1 MYLEYLQITKWCRIG
16 KIHRNSTI
24 PSYHDHALRDEDV
37 GEGVLV
43 VLGDAED
50 VFAVPLKVVGDV
62 DAAAQVQARHVLL
75 LAAGALKSRV
85 GLQIRG
91 YID

>member
-1 MYLEYLQITKWCRIG
+1 M
-16 KIHRNSTI
+16 TI
-24 PSYHDHALRDEDV
+24 FYQDHALWDEDG

-50 VFAVPLKVVGDV
+50 VLAVPLKVIGDV

-75 LAAGALKSRV
+75 LGSGLKE
-85 GLQIRG
+85 IRMP
-91 YID
+91 